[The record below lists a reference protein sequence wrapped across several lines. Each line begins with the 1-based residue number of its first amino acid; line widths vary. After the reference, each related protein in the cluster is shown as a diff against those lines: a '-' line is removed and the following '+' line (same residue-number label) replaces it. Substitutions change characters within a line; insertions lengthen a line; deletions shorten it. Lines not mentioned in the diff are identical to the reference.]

1 MFEKFSQLA
10 NAIAA
15 TVLFLGLNIVANQ
28 LLVNLKIDMTEDRLY
43 TLSSGTKTIIERI
56 QEPIDLKLYFSIKR
70 FAGYPE
76 LLSHG
81 NLVRDML
88 EEYVSNSD
96 GNLKLSIVDPEPF
109 SEAEDEARNDGI
121 RQLSIAPNATGY
133 LGMVATDSTDGKII
147 IPFLNPGEETNLE
160 YDLSK
165 TLQDL
170 IEQERKTVGLITTL
184 PLMGPV
190 SERSKLDG
198 QPKTWAI
205 FEILK
210 ENFNVVPIKFD
221 SSRIPG
227 KIDVLLVIHPKNL
240 PNSTKYA
247 LDQYVLGGGKL
258 IMFVDPLA
266 EGDPTSPDP
275 TTPGVLPNLS
285 SDPEDLLAS
294 WGIKMIDKKVVG
306 DPQSAVKVNFGT
318 PEGPRKIVYLPW
330 LQIRDPYINE
340 ENPFTRGLSVLNVG
354 TAGSLEIE
362 SEMPEL
368 TFQKLFSA
376 TTNSG
381 LLDGKTIIQ
390 IGTPSELFDR
400 FEKDDLS
407 HTLAVHVSGIAKS
420 YLLVGQTTNEIEGS
434 PESQKGLTSGKIDI
448 LIVADT
454 DILSDRFWTDPRR
467 YSTTGQIQPFS
478 SNADFLVNAIEIY
491 SGGSQLIN
499 LRNRGEF
506 ARPFEVVEELRRK
519 AEAAYRDQEK
529 ELNTKLQDTENRLI
543 TLENSSGEGMILSE
557 EQKAEI
563 DRFRLEQSKTR
574 KELRSVQHKLIQ
586 DIEELGNRMKFVN
599 TGLVPLLLLCLGLI
613 VSVRKIYS

>member
-1 MFEKFSQLA
+1 MFEKLYQLA
-10 NAIAA
+10 NAFAA
-15 TVLFLGLNIVANQ
+15 TILFLGLNIVSNQ
-28 LLVNLKIDMTEDRLY
+28 LLVNFKIDMTEDHLY
-43 TLSSGTKTIIERI
+43 TLYSGTKTIIETI
-56 QEPIDLKLYFSIKR
+56 QEPVDMKLYFSAKG
-70 FAGYPE
+70 FSGYPE
-76 LLSHG
+76 LVSHG
-81 NLVRDML
+81 NLVKDML
-88 EEYVSNSD
+88 EEYVSNSR

-109 SEAEDEARNDGI
+109 SEAEDEAQNDGI
-121 RQLSIAPNATGY
+121 RQIPIGPNATGY
-133 LGMVATDSTDGKII
+133 LGIVVTDSTDGKII
-147 IPFLNPGEETNLE
+147 IPFLNPEEETNLE
-160 YDLSK
+160 YDFSK

-170 IEQERKTVGLITTL
+170 VEQERKTVGLITTL
-184 PLMGPV
+184 PLMGPAG
-190 SERSKLDG
+190 EQSKLDG
-198 QPKTWAI
+198 QSKTWAI

-221 SSRIPG
+221 SSRIP
-227 KIDVLLVIHPKNL
+227 KKTDVLLVIHPKNL

-285 SDPEDLLAS
+285 SNPEDLLDS
-294 WGIKMIDKKVVG
+294 WGIKMIDKKVIG

-318 PEGPRKIVYLPW
+318 PEGPRKIIYLPW
-330 LQIRDPYINE
+330 LQIRKPYINE

-354 TAGSLEIE
+354 TAGSLAIKNK
-362 SEMPEL
+362 MPEL
-368 TFQKLFSA
+368 SFQKLFTA
-376 TTNSG
+376 TARSG
-381 LLDGKTIIQ
+381 LLDGKTVIQ
-390 IGTPSELFDR
+390 IGDPSELFDR
-400 FEKDDLS
+400 FEEDSLS

-420 YLLVGQTTNEIEGS
+420 YLLVSQTANKPEGS
-434 PESQKGLTSGKIDI
+434 PESMEGLTSGNIDV

-467 YSTTGQIQPFS
+467 YSTTGQILPFS
-478 SNADFLVNAIEIY
+478 SNADFLVNAIELY
-491 SGGSQLIN
+491 GGGGQLIN

-519 AEAAYRDQEK
+519 AEAEYRDQEK
-529 ELNTKLQDTENRLI
+529 ELKIKLQETEDRLI
-543 TLENSSGEGMILSE
+543 ALENSSVEGMILSE

-563 DRFRLEQSKTR
+563 DRFRLEQKKTR

-599 TGLVPLLLLCLGLI
+599 TGLMPLLLLGLGLI
-613 VSVRKIYS
+613 VSLRKIYS